1 MSEGFG
7 RPDLLAPLELDA
19 RLSGMPRDATVKGM
33 FMASL
38 MELVETR
45 TGSRIGRKR
54 YVAFVNY
61 PLAEM
66 LELLPKAAELVFPGM
81 PVREGMRRLG
91 QAAYPTFADSTLGRV
106 LMSIAGSDPRAAL
119 HLAPRAY
126 RLVGNT
132 GEARVIDLDESTS
145 ILELRGVWSYPD
157 AYNVGVHE
165 GALEA
170 FGQDGEVRVRVH
182 TISDVDLEIRWWPK
196 GSSPPPRLS
205 GD

>member
-1 MSEGFG
+1 MTEGFHQ
-7 RPDLLAPLELDA
+7 PDVLAPLELDA
-19 RLSGMPRDATVKGM
+19 RLSGIPKDANVKGM
-33 FMASL
+33 FLSSL
-38 MELVETR
+38 VDHVEAR
-45 TGSRIGRKR
+45 TGERIGRKR
-54 YVAFVNY
+54 YVAFVSY
-61 PLAEM
+61 PLAEL
-66 LELLPKAAELVFPGM
+66 LELLPKAAELVHPNL

-132 GEARVIDLDESTS
+132 GEARVVDVDDCTS
-145 ILELRGVWSYPD
+145 ILELRGVWSFPD

-182 TISDVDLEIRWWPK
+182 SISDVDLEIRWWAK
-196 GSSPPPRLS
+196 GSTPPPRAA
-205 GD
+205 GA